1 MTFTLTVAHL
11 SSGSWCIHVVVD
23 LVCNAFT
30 VSKHCSSIECT
41 FMQAVRAVAFFYSWQ
56 AGALAFDIAYVLR
69 EHNGLAKHGQGRNF
83 PELGDGSLL
92 SMAGVI
98 RSMQKHLPSHSAGAA
113 QQ

>member
-1 MTFTLTVAHL
+1 MTFTLTVALL
-11 SSGSWCIHVVVD
+11 SSGSWCIHVLVD

-41 FMQAVRAVAFFYSWQ
+41 FMQAVWGVAMFYSRQ

-69 EHNGLAKHGQGRNF
+69 EHNGLAKRGR
-83 PELGDGSLL
+83 
-92 SMAGVI
+92 V
-98 RSMQKHLPSHSAGAA
+98 SHSAGAT